1 MKWFGSSKLFPICLP
16 KWQCS
21 LIFLFL
27 INNPDDRDITSFN
40 TQEHQFNIR
49 GKIRSAIIVLNWF
62 ESEVSFWHLLLPT
75 YFYFANIDS
84 STGAER
90 EFMDVL
96 AGGPDLIWNKWT
108 TKQKKFHSLYAS
120 AFYLILRNFITIKAF
135 LIIRGFK

>member
-1 MKWFGSSKLFPICLP
+1 MFHIYLP

-49 GKIRSAIIVLNWF
+49 EKIRSTIIVLNWF

-96 AGGPDLIWNKWT
+96 AGGRFWFEINELPNK
-108 TKQKKFHSLYAS
+108 
-120 AFYLILRNFITIKAF
+120 RNFIHFIQQSFTWLREICFHKGLLHF
-135 LIIRGFK
+135 WTF